1 MGMDLTMAV
10 APGPTPGY
18 RPQHDDDPTY
28 YRFRTPAMALMV
40 QVMRSAG
47 VMSDE
52 PAPEFPPWPP
62 EGLPEDRVA
71 LLEQAMSGGDAEALT
86 TRERVFLEGMQHRLQ
101 AARAMRSREPGKVP
115 AFKFTSNDGWIVLA
129 SECAAIARAV
139 REYATRITE
148 HDLAALEREYDAR
161 QKAMA
166 APMIAQGHVMLL
178 GNEPLGLDLRE
189 LTIWLAEWAMYNEVA
204 SHHGGYR
211 VD

>member
-18 RPQHDDDPTY
+18 KPQYDNDPSY

-47 VMSDE
+47 VISDE

-62 EGLPEDRVA
+62 EGVPEDRVA
-71 LLEQAMSGGDAEALT
+71 LLDQAMGGGDTDALT
-86 TRERVFLEGMQHRLQ
+86 TRERVFLEGMRHRLQ
-101 AARAMRSREPGKVP
+101 AARATPSRAPGKVP
-115 AFKFTSNDGWIVLA
+115 AFKFTSNDGWIVSVA
-129 SECAAIARAV
+129 ECAAIARAV
-139 REYATRITE
+139 REYAMRITE

-161 QKAMA
+161 QKAMT

-178 GNEPLGLDLRE
+178 GNQPLGLE
-189 LTIWLAEWAMYNEVA
+189 LPELKIWLAEWAMYNEVA
-204 SHHGGYR
+204 SSHGGYR